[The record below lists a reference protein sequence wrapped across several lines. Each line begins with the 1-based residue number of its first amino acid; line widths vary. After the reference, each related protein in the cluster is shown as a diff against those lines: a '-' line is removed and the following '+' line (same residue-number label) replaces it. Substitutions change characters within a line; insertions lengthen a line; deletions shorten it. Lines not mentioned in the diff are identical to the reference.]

1 LSAVPQA
8 AVGTV
13 AARKWVTDFVLLS
26 AIWGSPSCSC
36 GWLKKQLRQP
46 R

>member
-26 AIWGSPSCSC
+26 AIWGSSIAAVFLA
-36 GWLKKQLRQP
+36 G
-46 R
+46 